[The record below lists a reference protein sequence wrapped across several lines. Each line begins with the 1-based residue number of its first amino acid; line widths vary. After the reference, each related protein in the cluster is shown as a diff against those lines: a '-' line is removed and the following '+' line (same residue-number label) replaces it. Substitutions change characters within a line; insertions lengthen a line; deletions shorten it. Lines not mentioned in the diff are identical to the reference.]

1 VARPRRRFA
10 ERGFTTFGF
19 VVILLLSIATCGW
32 ASTTS
37 GHRASA
43 SSREV
48 PVRFRSGGN
57 MLRGVLAV
65 PDGGGR
71 HAAVVLLSGSERS
84 GASAPVHVEH
94 ARVLARRGVAVLRYD
109 PPGVGRSTGD
119 LRFETLDDR
128 SSEALAAVEYL
139 RSRPDIDAH
148 RVGLWGVSQGGWVT
162 QMAAARSRSVAFVVS
177 VSGAGISVAEQQV
190 FSVEAQSRAARFSR
204 DDVARAG
211 LFARLL
217 VDWQLTRP
225 AYREQNS
232 AQVRRLGPGP
242 WQTFST
248 LVYEPG
254 RLTPAQS
261 LQRGIAIL
269 RSIRSEPWAAYLYL
283 DTAVLPLLEA
293 IPPAK
298 AAAAR
303 KAAERSLLVRPEK
316 YLKAVRCPVLA
327 MWGEDDTLVPARKS
341 AAVYR
346 KVLALA
352 GNRDVTTIVFAHADH
367 SIDGFSAPYWQ
378 TLERW
383 LQRHLLPN

>member
-1 VARPRRRFA
+1 MARPRRRLA
-10 ERGFTTFGF
+10 GRGFTARL
-19 VVILLLSIATCGW
+19 VVVLLLGVATCSS

-37 GHRASA
+37 GHAGFA

-48 PVRFRSGGN
+48 PVSFRSGGDT
-57 MLRGVLAV
+57 LHGVLSV
-65 PDGGGR
+65 PEGGGR
-71 HAAVVLLSGSERS
+71 HAVVILLSGSERS
-84 GASAPVHVEH
+84 GASAPVHMEH

-128 SSEALAAVEYL
+128 ASEALAAVDYL
-139 RSRPDIDAH
+139 RSRPDIDAD

-190 FSVEAQSRAARFSR
+190 YSVEAQSRAAGFSR

-225 AYREQNS
+225 AYREQNR

-242 WQTFST
+242 WRTFSS

-254 RLTPAQS
+254 RLTPAQG
-261 LQRGIAIL
+261 LRRGIAIL
-269 RSIRSEPWAAYLYL
+269 RSIRSEPWAIYLYL
-283 DTAVLPLLEA
+283 DSAVIPALEA

-303 KAAERSLLVRPEK
+303 KASERSLLVRPET
-316 YLKAVRCPVLA
+316 YLKSVRCPVLA

-346 KVLALA
+346 RVLALA
-352 GNRDVTTIVFAHADH
+352 GNRDVTTVVFAHADH

-383 LQRHLLPN
+383 LHQHLPPG